1 MSKPKRVR
9 VAVAQSPVCAD
20 PGDTRRLADT
30 GRVVRDLMRQAH
42 QRGARLV
49 HFPEGALCS
58 PHKRIVSSTGPGEVG
73 PADWDRADW
82 TALRAELTRTAEL
95 ARELSLW
102 TVLGSVHPLTPP
114 NRPHNS
120 LYVLS
125 DLGELVTC
133 YDERMLSRTKVS
145 YLYAPGTG
153 PVTFT
158 FDGVRFGCALG
169 MEVHYPELFAEYER
183 LDVDCVLFSTTG
195 EPDGAVFATE
205 AQAHAAT
212 NGFWVSFAV
221 LAEHAGPAPAGLS
234 GPDGRWLGRCPAD
247 GAPAVVVADLD
258 ESAQDLEVA
267 VFMAR
272 PWRRTARSGAYDGH
286 VVDDPRSL
294 DRSTL

>member
-1 MSKPKRVR
+1 
-9 VAVAQSPVCAD
+9 
-20 PGDTRRLADT
+20 
-30 GRVVRDLMRQAH
+30 MRQAH

-125 DLGELVTC
+125 DRGELVTR

-153 PVTFT
+153 PVTF
-158 FDGVRFGCALG
+158 DRRRRAVRLRAGHGGRTTRSCS
-169 MEVHYPELFAEYER
+169 P
-183 LDVDCVLFSTTG
+183 STSAWTWTACCSPRPVS
-195 EPDGAVFATE
+195 PDGAVFATE